1 MEYFWILVAFIVGVV
16 FALSPNF
23 LVIVKGEK
31 NGLLIV
37 EYKDEVYKLVKMN
50 DVVERQKAIPYER

>member
-1 MEYFWILVAFIVGVV
+1 MGVV